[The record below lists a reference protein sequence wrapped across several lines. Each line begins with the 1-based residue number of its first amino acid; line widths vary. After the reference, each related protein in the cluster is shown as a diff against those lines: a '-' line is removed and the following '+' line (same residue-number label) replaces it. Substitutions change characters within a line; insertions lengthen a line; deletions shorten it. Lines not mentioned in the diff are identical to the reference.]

1 MGLFN
6 ALIVLVVGIFTMT
19 LIQDKNSKINNIPI
33 IKNLVSNKVKE
44 NKTLIVIIA
53 IALVQFIL

>member
-19 LIQDKNSKINNIPI
+19 FIEDKSSKINNIPI
-33 IKNLVSNKVKE
+33 IKNLVSDKVKE

>member
-19 LIQDKNSKINNIPI
+19 LIEDKNSKINNIPV

-53 IALVQFIL
+53 AALVQFIL

>member
-19 LIQDKNSKINNIPI
+19 LIEDKNSKINNIPI